1 MTATAGYLGNFKR
14 SKQTSP
20 QAPCGRKRNAIAL
33 ISDQTRSLTG
43 IAAIRSSDASNATK
57 ANKVMATSMGDFVF
71 KSFNQTAIVNQSIT
85 GANSQILSINSNIA
99 AVASAS
105 AFFGLNPVTN
115 NNTGGAN
122 VTTEVT
128 GEGNS
133 FKVVAGGF
141 ASVAGTFFVHAG
153 ETFSFEFSGYLQMNT
168 SLQNAETQTANTAG
182 RIAFGVYDVTR
193 KPIRLDFLEV
203 TSGLDTPG
211 DRDFLNFQTSGNNI
225 SLNPQQTRFERQA
238 GNLEESTFVSIVGK
252 YKTQPFKRDT
262 LLVLGDL
269 ALALKPPL
277 APYMYRKCQLTQN
290 RIPFRSQKTRSQMG
304 HVQPFNAVA

>member
-1 MTATAGYLGNFKR
+1 MGIATVR
-14 SKQTSP
+14 S
-20 QAPCGRKRNAIAL
+20 ADAIAASQARAISTENFVFKNFNQSL
-33 ISDQTRSLTG
+33 IATQSATDTNSIVSSENNSI
-43 IAAIRSSDASNATK
+43 IAASNADAFLGLDPITGK
-57 ANKVMATSMGDFVF
+57 DFG
-71 KSFNQTAIVNQSIT
+71 IGSIT
-85 GANSQILSINSNIA
+85 N
-99 AVASAS
+99 
-105 AFFGLNPVTN
+105 
-115 NNTGGAN
+115 
-122 VTTEVT
+122 EVT
-128 GEGNS
+128 GEGS
-133 FKVVAGGF
+133 ITGVAGGF

-193 KPIRLDFLEV
+193 KPTRLDFLEV

-225 SLNPQQTRFERQA
+225 SLNPQQTRFERQT

-277 APYMYRKCQLTQN
+277 EPYMYRKCQLTDSKPYTLQ
-290 RIPFRSQKTRSQMG
+290 IPEDAIANGTCAAF
-304 HVQPFNAVA
+304 